1 MIVVKKLNTVERM
14 KIKLAN
20 IKRDLEKRK
29 TFAIDT
35 YSAEIRNRR
44 KMRLCY

>member
-29 TFAIDT
+29 TFAIDSMT
-35 YSAEIRNRR
+35 IER
-44 KMRLCY
+44 KMRMCY